1 MRLKGLNAQGL
12 NFKEGLNLTP
22 LSVPTSIKKH
32 KYGAT
37 ATWSHNTDQYRPSV
51 VGRGWEGEIFALKH
65 NLQVTTYLNHVLS
78 DMYVPQIQG
87 ALEGGRLSIGSYDLT
102 AQEYFEG
109 DLTDANYMN
118 YLVEQTEWAKRN
130 FGYYPTTASFGYGRQ
145 TFKDDLA
152 NYYLGTRNSG
162 YDLTDFNYDMTD
174 TSSFQ
179 STSRHADM
187 VGDWSTV
194 LGSCNTAL
202 QNAIAAGGWYRDFS
216 HWHSNAK
223 MSEFFEAQSPIIH
236 NNNVVTLSM
245 GEALE
250 YMKFRQSTQ
259 RVEVG
264 TDGTQIYIN
273 AVVRPSALNR
283 KLIKTHLSVEID
295 LTGTGFAGQELSSSH
310 GLQKIAADKYV
321 VEVPYGGHAILKGHA
336 SGQYFDFGLP
346 SVVGQT
352 SSNVMTDKPTKQ
364 SLWRV
369 AKGTDVKGAELVSRD
384 NNLSTTHSL
393 GNVDTVAYD
402 YYLGLITD
410 SKQSILHRLG

>member
-1 MRLKGLNAQGL
+1 MRFRGIKAKGL
-12 NFKEGLNLTP
+12 NFKGGLNLTQ

-37 ATWSHNTDQYRPSV
+37 ATWSHNTDQYRPNT

-65 NLQVTTYLNHVLS
+65 NLQVTSYLNYTAS
-78 DMYVPQIQG
+78 NPYVSQIHDI
-87 ALEGGRLSIGSYDLT
+87 LDSGRLSIGSYELT
-102 AQEYFEG
+102 AQNYHTG
-109 DLTDANYMN
+109 ALTDSTYMDAIIT
-118 YLVEQTEWAKRN
+118 QIEWFKNN
-130 FGYYPTTASFGYGRQ
+130 FGYYPTAASFGYGRQ

-152 NYYLGTRNSG
+152 NYYLGTRNSA
-162 YDLTDFNYDMTD
+162 YALTDFNYDMVD

-179 STSRHADM
+179 STSRHSDM
-187 VGDWSTV
+187 AGEWATV
-194 LGSCNTAL
+194 LDSCNTAL
-202 QNAIAAGGWYRDFS
+202 QNAITEGGWYLDFS

-223 MSEFFEAQSPIIH
+223 IKEFFEAQSPIIH
-236 NNNVVTLSM
+236 SNNVVTLGM

-264 TDGTQIYIN
+264 TDGTQIYVS
-273 AVVRPSALNR
+273 AVVSPSALNR

-295 LTGTGFAGQELSSSH
+295 LTGTAFAGKELSSSH
-310 GLQKIAADKYV
+310 GLQKIAPNKFI
-321 VEVPYGGHAILKGHA
+321 VEVPYGSHAVLKGHA
-336 SGQYFDFGLP
+336 TGIYLDFDLP
-346 SVVGQT
+346 IVVNQTTNSVT
-352 SSNVMTDKPTKQ
+352 TDKPTKL

-369 AKGTDVKGAELVSRD
+369 DKGADLKGATLVSRD
-384 NNLSTTHSL
+384 NNSSTIHTL

-410 SKQSILHRLG
+410 GKQSILHKVI